1 MDAPISF
8 VMARPF
14 HHPSLHDVS
23 IDDILRAL
31 ADPARRDIVIKL
43 LSCNGMSC
51 REACQ
56 DTPAS
61 TVSHHHKVLRA
72 CGIIRSEKQGV
83 EVINT
88 VRKDDLDRY
97 FPGLLDTI
105 LRHHQTP
112 TSK

>member
-1 MDAPISF
+1 M
-8 VMARPF
+8 
-14 HHPSLHDVS
+14 S

-31 ADPARRDIVIKL
+31 ADPARREIVVKL
-43 LSCNGMSC
+43 LARSGMSC
-51 REACQ
+51 RDACGNW
-56 DTPAS
+56 PPS
-61 TVSHHHKVLRA
+61 TISHHHKILRA

-112 TSK
+112 KTK